1 MKNILKGNCLQKHSL
16 FALTIIILFSSS
28 LISAQDGNQF
38 IFMFDNSG
46 SMSPYY
52 QQPQSTFKLFSKA
65 LIRNSV
71 KANDNAEIMLFTKTD
86 PKRGIVSPKVL
97 FQGDAEKLIPD
108 EVISKFN
115 LMSGNDSR
123 TGTTDLIEA
132 LDKGISAIKGNTGII
147 WLITDNINDN
157 SGSGDSSYQ
166 NTLDFYKKLRNDS
179 RIQKILLYP
188 IPENLIEGTDTTN
201 GYVAYAIVYSKLN
214 LSQQDLVSYDELL
227 RNVGI
232 KQKAI
237 TLKPLDIGTIILK
250 PKVTQSKITEGKLF
264 FDGLTLRGFGFEEG
278 QKVRETF
285 NDLSLKSNL
294 YPYIIKSAKLNVGLD
309 NFTSSDYS
317 VKSLGTQ
324 TISPST
330 VSNVSPEGEVTGF
343 SVIFN
348 LPEITPNFSFN
359 TIFKED
365 FSIGGDLVLD
375 VSQVDILLDQNYV
388 NTFQELFAL
397 KSVPEIF
404 QPVLKDKKIVTK
416 IPLEIRM
423 KYGPWRLFVLIG
435 LIALLLGIIIFFIF
449 LLFRKKCFELI
460 IDNVAQQEI
469 CLGGM
474 SSYSVSNNYSGELG
488 KIKKSLSGN
497 LNFTYSKNTTT
508 PGTTVKLTDDVP
520 IEINYEED
528 GFKTQSVTLMIR
540 KTDKSAQ
547 SNVAPTDESGI
558 Y

>member
-1 MKNILKGNCLQKHSL
+1 LKIHLNINCLKKYRL
-16 FALTIIILFSSS
+16 FVITIILLSASSQ
-28 LISAQDGNQF
+28 IFAQDGNQF

-52 QQPQSTFKLFSKA
+52 QQPQSSFKLFSKA
-65 LIRNSV
+65 LIKNSV
-71 KANDNAEIMLFTKTD
+71 KAGDNAEVMLFTKTD
-86 PKRGIVSPKVL
+86 PKRGIVSPKVV

-188 IPENLIEGTDTTN
+188 IPEKLVEGSDTTK
-201 GYVAYAIVYSKLN
+201 GYVAYAIVYSKSN
-214 LSQQDLVSYDELL
+214 LSQQDLVNYDELL
-227 RNVGI
+227 RSVGI

-250 PKVTQSKITEGKLF
+250 PKITQSKITEGKLF
-264 FDGLTLRGFGFEEG
+264 FDGTALRGFGFEEG

-365 FSIGGDLVLD
+365 FTIGGDLVLD

-435 LIALLLGIIIFFIF
+435 LIVLLLGIILFFIY

-460 IDNVAQQEI
+460 IDNVPQQEI

-497 LNFTYSKNTTT
+497 LNFIYSKNTTT

-540 KTDKSAQ
+540 KTDKSQQ